1 MKIKAEQGWKLRQ
14 DRDINEGRRG
24 MKMKAEGDE
33 NEGWDLIMFPGLI
46 MKIRISWSLEPRNH
60 SNHQRN
66 VNNIIYNRIYRY
78 LHKPYSIITCIPERG
93 RGVLII

>member
-1 MKIKAEQGWKLRQ
+1 MKIKAGW
-14 DRDINEGRRG
+14 DINEGRRG

-60 SNHQRN
+60 SNH
-66 VNNIIYNRIYRY
+66 
-78 LHKPYSIITCIPERG
+78 
-93 RGVLII
+93 